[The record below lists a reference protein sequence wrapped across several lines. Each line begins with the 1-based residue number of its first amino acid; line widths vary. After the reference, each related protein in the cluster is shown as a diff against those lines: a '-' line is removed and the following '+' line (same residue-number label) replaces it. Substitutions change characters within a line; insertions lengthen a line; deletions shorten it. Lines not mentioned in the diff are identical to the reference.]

1 MECAAG
7 GRVAG
12 MSGWVEQL
20 FATAETGGAWA
31 LVALALATLISEDLA
46 CIAAGL
52 LVARGA
58 LGFGEAAGACFVGI
72 FAGDLLLVALGRW
85 LGRGALERWPL
96 RGRVSA
102 AALAR
107 AEDWF
112 ARSGARVVLASR
124 FMPGTRLPTFVAA
137 GVLRAPWGR
146 FIGWFALA
154 CALWTPLLVGAAWVA
169 GEAVFGWFA
178 AWGRAVPVLL
188 AAAGAAWVAVR
199 IGGALATWRGRRLLW
214 SRWQRLVR
222 WEFWPMWA
230 VYPPVVAYIV
240 WLGLRHRGLML
251 FTAVNPGMGHGGG
264 LVGESKSEI
273 LRALDGAGERVAA
286 WALVPA
292 GRGPE
297 RAAAVAAFRVSEG
310 GVWPVVLK
318 PDVGERGS
326 GVVIARSEAEIVAK
340 LAADA
345 GALIVQRYVPGVEFG
360 VFYTRRPS
368 EARGR
373 IFALTE
379 KRTVAVIGD
388 GRSTLETLILA
399 DERAVCMAEYFIGHY
414 GGLGRLGE
422 VPARGAEVVLAEL
435 GTHCRGALFL
445 DGGHLV
451 TPELT
456 AAVEA
461 VSRTYAGFCFGRYD
475 VRVESAAMLQRG
487 EFTVIELNGVSSE
500 ATSIYDP
507 KHTLLHGWR
516 RLCAQWNEAYQIAV
530 ENRAAGARVLT
541 AGEVRALLGRVKPL
555 KAA

>member
-1 MECAAG
+1 MN
-7 GRVAG
+7 
-12 MSGWVEQL
+12 GWVEQL
-20 FATAETGGAWA
+20 FAAAEAGGIFA
-31 LVALALATLISEDLA
+31 LVALALATLLSEDLA

-58 LGFGEAAGACFVGI
+58 LGFGEATAACFTGI

-85 LGRGALERWPL
+85 LGRGALARWPL
-96 RGRVSA
+96 RGRVSP

-107 AEDWF
+107 AEAWF

-154 CALWTPLLVGAAWVA
+154 CALWTPLLVGAAWAA
-169 GEAVFGWFA
+169 GETVFGWLA
-178 AWGRAVPVLL
+178 AWGRAVPALL
-188 AAAGAAWVAVR
+188 AAAGAAWAAVR
-199 IGGALATWRGRRLLW
+199 VGGALATWRGRRLLW

-230 VYPPVVAYIV
+230 VYPPVVLYIV
-240 WLGLRHRGLML
+240 WLGLRHRGMFL
-251 FTAVNPGMGHGGG
+251 FTAVNPGMAAGGG
-264 LVGESKSEI
+264 LVGESKSGI
-273 LRALDGAGERVAA
+273 LRALAGAGDRVAE
-286 WALVPA
+286 WAEVPA
-292 GRGPE
+292 GAGPE
-297 RAAAVAAFRVSEG
+297 RAAVVAAFRQRMG
-310 GVWPVVLK
+310 GGWPVVLK

-326 GVVIARSEAEIVAK
+326 GVVIARSEAEIEAK
-340 LAADA
+340 LAEDA

-360 VFYTRRPS
+360 VFYIRRPS
-368 EARGR
+368 EACGR
-373 IFALTE
+373 IFALTD
-379 KRTVAVIGD
+379 KRTVAVKGD

-399 DERAVCMAEYFIGHY
+399 DARAVCMAEFFLNYY
-414 GGLGRLGE
+414 GERGRLGE
-422 VPARGAEVVLAEL
+422 VPGAGEKVVLAEL

-445 DGGHLV
+445 DGGQLV

-461 VSRTYAGFCFGRYD
+461 VSRTHAGFYFGRYD
-475 VRVESAAMLQRG
+475 VRAESAAMLQRG
-487 EFTVIELNGVSSE
+487 KFIVIELNGVSSE

-507 KHTLLHGWR
+507 KYTLLHGWR
-516 RLCAQWNEAYQIAV
+516 TLCAQWKEAYEIAA
-530 ENRAAGARVLT
+530 ENRAGGARVLT